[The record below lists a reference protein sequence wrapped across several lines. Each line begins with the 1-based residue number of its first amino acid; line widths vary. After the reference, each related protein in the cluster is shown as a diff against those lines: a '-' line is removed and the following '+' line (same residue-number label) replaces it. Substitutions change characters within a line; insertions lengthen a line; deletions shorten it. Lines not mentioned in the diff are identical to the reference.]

1 MRKIFPI
8 IIGGNAEKK
17 YFNEKNYNDI
27 KCKNL
32 IGKTSYLDLAE
43 IARKSKWVVGND
55 TGPMHL
61 ICQCSKNATKKIVLF
76 GPDSNPKLCAPT
88 GKNIIIIKKNDIND
102 ISPKNIIELIH

>member
-1 MRKIFPI
+1 MQKKNILMKKKFP
-8 IIGGNAEKK
+8 
-17 YFNEKNYNDI
+17 DI

-61 ICQCSKNATKKIVLF
+61 ICQCSKKATKKIVLF
-76 GPDSNPKLCAPT
+76 GPDSDPKLCAPI
-88 GKNIIIIKKNDIND
+88 GKNIFIIKKNDIND
-102 ISPKNIIELIH
+102 ILPENIIKLID